1 MSSGLLYFEMIRLY
15 NAERQIMHRKMQI
28 MKFISIYAKQI
39 IGADTPKGK
48 SFFITKN
55 LLKVLPPQT
64 PAQ

>member
-1 MSSGLLYFEMIRLY
+1 
-15 NAERQIMHRKMQI
+15 MHRKMQI

-48 SFFITKN
+48 FSCCAFKN
-55 LLKVLPPQT
+55 LLKAIQPQM